1 MRCFNPFEASIPL
14 LFPLKIS
21 KALVLHSAA
30 CIFDITNY
38 MKTLFTYKSITSYY
52 FSSINF
58 MMSIKKHYKRLLK
71 SISVYIND
79 SPPSELKLV
88 VFQCMPVSK
97 NESVLFK
104 LVLIFMSPPG

>member
-1 MRCFNPFEASIPL
+1 MYIRTFIMRSFNPFEASIPL

-58 MMSIKKHYKRLLK
+58 MMSIEKLQTSSQKDF
-71 SISVYIND
+71 SIY
-79 SPPSELKLV
+79 
-88 VFQCMPVSK
+88 Q
-97 NESVLFK
+97 
-104 LVLIFMSPPG
+104 